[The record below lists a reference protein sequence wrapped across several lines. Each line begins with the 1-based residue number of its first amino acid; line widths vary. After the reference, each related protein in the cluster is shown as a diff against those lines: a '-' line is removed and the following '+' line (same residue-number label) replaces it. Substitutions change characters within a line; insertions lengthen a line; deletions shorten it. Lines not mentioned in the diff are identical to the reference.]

1 MANIVANFV
10 AKFASRFAIFQYEN
24 ADKRM
29 ELQTVKMAKPI
40 ENKRKTS
47 NLNRLLVFRNWCARR
62 DLNPFIFA

>member
-24 ADKRM
+24 VDKRIGLRTM
-29 ELQTVKMAKPI
+29 KIVKPV

-47 NLNRLLVFRNWCARR
+47 NLN
-62 DLNPFIFA
+62 

>member
-47 NLNRLLVFRNWCARR
+47 NLN
-62 DLNPFIFA
+62 

>member
-29 ELQTVKMAKPI
+29 ESQTAKMVKPV

-47 NLNRLLVFRNWCARR
+47 NLN
-62 DLNPFIFA
+62 